1 MHKQKPDKQQ
11 DDVTPDLLQKALHEL
26 LEQISKRDQKI
37 AERDALLRFTRAQL
51 KEREAQ
57 FKEQEAEI
65 MERKA
70 QIHEIRAS
78 RTWKIALLMQR
89 IRTFFV
95 PINSRRAQILE
106 RGLKMILSPFTK
118 IKRN

>member
-11 DDVTPDLLQKALHEL
+11 DADPDLLQNALLQL

-37 AERDALLRFTRAQL
+37 GEGETLLRYTRAQL
-51 KEREAQ
+51 MEREAQ
-57 FKEQEAEI
+57 LTEREVELR
-65 MERKA
+65 ERKA
-70 QIHEIRAS
+70 QLHEILAS

-89 IRTFFV
+89 IRTFLF
-95 PINSRRAQILE
+95 PINSRRAQRLE